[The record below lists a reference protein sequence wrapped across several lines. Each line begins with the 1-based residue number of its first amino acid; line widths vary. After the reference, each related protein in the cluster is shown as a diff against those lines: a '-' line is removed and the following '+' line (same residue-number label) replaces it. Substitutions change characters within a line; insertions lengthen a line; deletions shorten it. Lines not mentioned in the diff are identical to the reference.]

1 MRLLIF
7 KTVFLIFLSSFTFA
21 QKIKIKKD
29 QILIDKLPV
38 AKLIKEY
45 PFYEFRSLD
54 GNQLFFKAEV
64 KTLKLYD
71 FNSYRWLE
79 VSDKENAKKAEL
91 ELPVNTKKQIV
102 KLFVEEYKLLNSK
115 GFVQTNMENLLAQQR
130 PNLSKKYKDLYDQYK
145 QDVDTALTYGKKLRV
160 DNKSNKIYFK
170 SDDKSEAYL
179 GSYSQI
185 NELGSVITLIKNVNN
200 VEVAQAKPS
209 GTAEIDVVSK
219 NDRVDNFSYG
229 FLFKYN
235 DENTPLETQFIQE
248 LVGFLYAKNIYLDN
262 REGVALEKK
271 ASEIK
276 SQRIKKNLDK
286 FEIDK
291 KNSSNIYDSKGSVKT
306 KDGDVFEGLITLK
319 FEAIENAN
327 DTFGNSLTDATSY
340 GKSVLVKYVNSK
352 GKNKL
357 KSFSSR
363 KLPQVKLDSDIRFA
377 GIKIITDGLSI
388 ASNALSSLNFDN
400 SKFYKIVFENDNY
413 LIIQD
418 LPSERF
424 GIKSSDKDKGIIF
437 TSSNADKNRAK
448 LIKYLGNNIEQK
460 ISNLNFKSRED
471 LITLV
476 KSL

>member
-102 KLFVEEYKLLNSK
+102 KLFVEEYKFLNSQ

-286 FEIDK
+286 FESDK